1 MNRTIYDLIGLA
13 AGVCFILALK
23 GLSHP
28 KTARRGN
35 LIGALGATVATLVL
49 FVYNAPLNNLGWIL
63 GALAVGLAI
72 GVPAARKVQMTQM
85 PQLVALFNGV
95 GGGAAALVA
104 IVEYLNLGAEATTAE
119 VIFTVFTVVVGCVSF
134 IGSIITFMKLQE
146 LMTTRPVVFPG

>member
-1 MNRTIYDLIGLA
+1 MSSTLYDLIGLA

-35 LIGALGATVATLVL
+35 LIGALGATVATLVVFL
-49 FVYNAPLNNLGWIL
+49 YVTPPRDGSEAHSLPLHNLGWIL
-63 GALAVGLAI
+63 GAIAVGLII

-104 IVEYLNLGAEATTAE
+104 IVEY
-119 VIFTVFTVVVGCVSF
+119 
-134 IGSIITFMKLQE
+134 
-146 LMTTRPVVFPG
+146 